1 MYKLF
6 PTTDKT
12 AAFDKTEA
20 SLRAA
25 TLPDDLQAWQAAM
38 QQRQADNS
46 GCLERLES
54 LVHNINTVSNE
65 SVDAVSDIFS

>member
-1 MYKLF
+1 MYISF
-6 PTTDKT
+6 PATDKT
-12 AAFDKTEA
+12 AASDKAEA

-54 LVHNINTVSNE
+54 LVHNINTVK
-65 SVDAVSDIFS
+65 D